1 MVIVVGRWR
10 GEGAFLDTHE
20 APLRGVE
27 RMDVEGDS
35 ISIQMV
41 WVGLPRDTLEDTVQ
55 RRDRGTR
62 NRHWEAFNRYM
73 D

>member
-1 MVIVVGRWR
+1 MVIVMGRWC

-27 RMDVEGDS
+27 RMDLEGVF

-41 WVGLPRDTLEDTVQ
+41 WVGWLIYSPRDTLEDTVQ
-55 RRDRGTR
+55 RREWGTR
-62 NRHWEAFNRYM
+62 NRH
-73 D
+73 